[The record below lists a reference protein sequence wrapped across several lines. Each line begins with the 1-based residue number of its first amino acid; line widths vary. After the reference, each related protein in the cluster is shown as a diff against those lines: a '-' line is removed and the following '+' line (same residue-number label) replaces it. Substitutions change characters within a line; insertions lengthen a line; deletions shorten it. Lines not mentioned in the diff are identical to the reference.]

1 MLTRDTLNKP
11 ATAFQH
17 RNDKT
22 SNLFFIFLNTPSVL
36 RALWNVICLRIS
48 RWWAR
53 VARNVPKVTM
63 TTKGT
68 LVFKKKKLLAYN
80 DRLNAYLCGLL
91 LESYEN
97 VLRKNERKI
106 SRIRSVWRK
115 LWGNGW
121 DDRIIHQITFTC
133 GERITKKNWV
143 YESNWTEFMRLK
155 MSIK

>member
-1 MLTRDTLNKP
+1 
-11 ATAFQH
+11 
-17 RNDKT
+17 
-22 SNLFFIFLNTPSVL
+22 
-36 RALWNVICLRIS
+36 
-48 RWWAR
+48 

-115 LWGNGW
+115 L
-121 DDRIIHQITFTC
+121 
-133 GERITKKNWV
+133 
-143 YESNWTEFMRLK
+143 
-155 MSIK
+155 